1 MKKNLIFLATS
12 IFLLGFSFLFNS
24 CGKVEKGCDCEESRF
39 LRKTMLVSG
48 SIIED
53 HVQTP
58 LEADGACHATFDL
71 KFRWADD
78 DWAYNNPDR
87 PPLSYEFQS
96 LFAYFPTNLGMESSS
111 VSSYD
116 GGKYITTWHIKIN
129 EAVDKNNPEATALG
143 VYVKHIGDGG
153 FRDNHAIKCDVE
165 ISYKYYDEKAYIE
178 DCDR

>member
-96 LFAYFPTNLGMESSS
+96 LSLIQRVLF
-111 VSSYD
+111 
-116 GGKYITTWHIKIN
+116 
-129 EAVDKNNPEATALG
+129 
-143 VYVKHIGDGG
+143 
-153 FRDNHAIKCDVE
+153 FRD
-165 ISYKYYDEKAYIE
+165 YINLHKFYGNLSLFNSLA
-178 DCDR
+178 DCCY